1 MAGQDVYSDAD
12 RLPRKPAPWN
22 WTGYWKGC
30 YIMQN
35 VLLCI
40 SLALVSGLLMTRLMK
55 RVGLPAVTGY
65 LITGLLLGPYCI
77 GKLGFAGIGF
87 HSMEELEKLLDGVG

>member
-1 MAGQDVYSDAD
+1 
-12 RLPRKPAPWN
+12 
-22 WTGYWKGC
+22 
-30 YIMQN
+30 MQN